1 MKRSCQRWIPSTPK
15 RNLPKFSSPFL
26 CRLSIWFIKA
36 ELKYPVSRRRF
47 LDSRSTAKSGISSRT
62 HWSASTERL
71 NFFRLMISW
80 GRSPRIACRNMYFSW
95 NLSPL
100 GREGSMH
107 TTPRIRNHEKAH
119 GCPRNKYRCPI
130 QMMNN
135 LVMKPHLSSS
145 SPMRRL

>member
-1 MKRSCQRWIPSTPK
+1 MIGEGIVPK
-15 RNLPKFSSPFL
+15 LDSKHPQGSLSKFSSPFL

-47 LDSRSTAKSGISSRT
+47 LDSRSTAKFEISSQT

-71 NFFRLMISW
+71 NFFRLRISC

-100 GREGSMH
+100 GRDLCTQLHEFVIMKRH
-107 TTPRIRNHEKAH
+107 TGVQGIS
-119 GCPRNKYRCPI
+119 I
-130 QMMNN
+130 D
-135 LVMKPHLSSS
+135 VLSK
-145 SPMRRL
+145 